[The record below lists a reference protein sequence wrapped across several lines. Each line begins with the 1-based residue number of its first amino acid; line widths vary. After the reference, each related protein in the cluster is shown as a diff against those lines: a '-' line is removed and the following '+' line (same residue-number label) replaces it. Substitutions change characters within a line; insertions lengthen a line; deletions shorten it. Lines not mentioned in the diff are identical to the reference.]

1 MRMFFNNDKKTYC
14 GTYKGF
20 RVYGFGSMIGSHW
33 YGDYYITIPCGKS
46 KRQMKVKDSVCRSV
60 EVLKKYVDEH
70 LEELNAKRL
79 KS

>member
-1 MRMFFNNDKKTYC
+1 
-14 GTYKGF
+14 
-20 RVYGFGSMIGSHW
+20 MIGNNW

-60 EVLKKYVDEH
+60 EALKKYVDEH